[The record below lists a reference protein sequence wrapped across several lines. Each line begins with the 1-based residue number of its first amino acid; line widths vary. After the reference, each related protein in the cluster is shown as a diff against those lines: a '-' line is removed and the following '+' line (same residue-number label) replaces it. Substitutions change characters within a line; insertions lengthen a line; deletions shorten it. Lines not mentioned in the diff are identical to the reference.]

1 MTFSRDAHFV
11 ILLASTTFNWFK
23 VAEAF
28 QFKVAEAEAPNGTL
42 MNRHL
47 GGTMWDEVKWVKI
60 AAQCNKTLLK
70 HINSSKDKSSSQPS
84 KQNAVLH
91 LHLNLSNLLV

>member
-42 MNRHL
+42 MNQ
-47 GGTMWDEVKWVKI
+47 DEVKWVKI

-70 HINSSKDKSSSQPS
+70 HINSSKDKSSRQPS

>member
-11 ILLASTTFNWFK
+11 ILLASTTFKWFK
-23 VAEAF
+23 VGEAF
-28 QFKVAEAEAPNGTL
+28 QFKVGEAEAPNRGFQ
-42 MNRHL
+42 
-47 GGTMWDEVKWVKI
+47 VKI

-70 HINSSKDKSSSQPS
+70 HINSSKDKSSRQPS